1 MLSVAQS
8 AAANPSEDVR
18 LVIITGLSGSG
29 KGTVL
34 NVFEDMGFYPVDNL
48 PVDLIPAF
56 TDLCRTSA
64 EISRVALVVD
74 IREGK
79 GLSRFPQIYNRV
91 KAEIPSQLLFMEA
104 KDDVLQRR
112 FSETRRPHPIGSASV
127 PESIAREREML
138 SPIWELADIVIDSS
152 QYEIHGLRR
161 KVRSL
166 FEKVDTAP
174 SMRVTVGSFGFK
186 HGVPTDADLIFDA
199 RFLPNPHY
207 DPVCRY
213 LSGKD
218 RPVAD
223 FVRKFPQTQEFLA
236 RAADMISFLLPHYV
250 AEGKSYLTIYFGC
263 TGGRHRSVF
272 LAETISERLT
282 AEGGAAA
289 VYHRDI
295 EKGG

>member
-1 MLSVAQS
+1 MPSGAEP

-74 IREGK
+74 IRERE
-79 GLSRFPQIYNRV
+79 GLSRFPQIYSRV
-91 KAEIPSQLLFMEA
+91 KTEIPAQLLFMEA

-112 FSETRRPHPIGSASV
+112 FSETRRPHPIGGASV
-127 PESIAREREML
+127 QESIAGERRLL

-152 QYEIHGLRR
+152 QYDIHGLRR
-161 KVRSL
+161 KIRSL

-174 SMRVTVGSFGFK
+174 VMRVTVGSFGFK

-199 RFLPNPHY
+199 RFLPNPY
-207 DPVCRY
+207 YEPACRY

-218 RPVAD
+218 RTVVD
-223 FVRKFPQTQEFLA
+223 FIRKFPQTQEFLS
-236 RAADMISFLLPHYV
+236 RAADMVAFLLPHYM

-272 LAETISERLT
+272 LAENVAERLT
-282 AEGGAAA
+282 AAGNSAA